1 MAAAKLILKGLA
13 SLYHGS
19 SKSGLKNLKPSS
31 ESGELGKGISLTP
44 SKERAEDYAIN
55 PGGYRSE
62 EISSDIPTVYEVSPN
77 EIKNPLIFRQD
88 NTESSPAIELLEKLG
103 TPSEK
108 ASSIV
113 EKAYEEKGGL
123 TTEITRIAKQ
133 KGHDSIAWFN
143 NDGSLREIL
152 KFDSTKINKADAADV
167 MDVPLPKILKNDE
180 LLEKYQKIW
189 RSENELSNK
198 QKQIDSVAEAA
209 EKLEA
214 GEITGKEYRNIVKR
228 DLPIKPIV
236 DMVDVPSEFEI
247 VGALDK
253 NKVKKGIINTTK
265 FLKDNEKVALR
276 LDIPAYDNYDTWVVS
291 FHDGKKMGGQS
302 IGYGKTAVINNV
314 DFKSASKGALKIA
327 KTTKRDGKAKSPIA
341 RMYGNYKNI
350 DDNITAQRAER
361 ILANR
366 KGDKYIDPEDGSEW
380 SQVGMN
386 PYRASYFVDKL
397 TGSPL
402 KSADEVIQ
410 VGPLVFAKN
419 AKALKP
425 SDFKKDKKTLTI
437 TTKTGKKIPFKKG
450 GMVARNPYDYE
461 PRGI

>member
-1 MAAAKLILKGLA
+1 MAGKAIAKGLA
-13 SLYHGS
+13 ALLRSDVPARTGGRLIAREPTLS
-19 SKSGLKNLKPSS
+19 QANKPNL
-31 ESGELGKGISLTP
+31 
-44 SKERAEDYAIN
+44 
-55 PGGYRSE
+55 
-62 EISSDIPTVYEVSPN
+62 
-77 EIKNPLIFRQD
+77 
-88 NTESSPAIELLEKLG
+88 
-103 TPSEK
+103 
-108 ASSIV
+108 
-113 EKAYEEKGGL
+113 
-123 TTEITRIAKQ
+123 TEIIE
-133 KGHDSIAWFN
+133 D
-143 NDGSLREIL
+143 
-152 KFDSTKINKADAADV
+152 DV
-167 MDVPLPKILKNDE
+167 
-180 LLEKYQKIW
+180 LLDNYQTNW
-189 RSENELSNK
+189 RVKNELSNK

-236 DMVDVPSEFEI
+236 DMVDIPSEFEI

-291 FHDGKKMGGQS
+291 FHDGKKMGGQA

-314 DFKSASKGALKIA
+314 DFKSASKGALNIA
-327 KTTKRDGKAKSPIA
+327 KTTKRDGKTKSPIA

-397 TGSPL
+397 TESPL

-450 GMVARNPYDYE
+450 GMVARNPYNYE
-461 PRGI
+461 PR

>member
-1 MAAAKLILKGLA
+1 MAGKAIAKGLA
-13 SLYHGS
+13 ALL
-19 SKSGLKNLKPSS
+19 KSDVPAPTGGRLIAREPTLSQAKKPNL
-31 ESGELGKGISLTP
+31 
-44 SKERAEDYAIN
+44 
-55 PGGYRSE
+55 
-62 EISSDIPTVYEVSPN
+62 
-77 EIKNPLIFRQD
+77 
-88 NTESSPAIELLEKLG
+88 
-103 TPSEK
+103 
-108 ASSIV
+108 
-113 EKAYEEKGGL
+113 
-123 TTEITRIAKQ
+123 TEIIE
-133 KGHDSIAWFN
+133 D
-143 NDGSLREIL
+143 
-152 KFDSTKINKADAADV
+152 DV
-167 MDVPLPKILKNDE
+167 
-180 LLEKYQKIW
+180 LLDNYQTNW
-189 RSENELSNK
+189 RVKNELSNK

-236 DMVDVPSEFEI
+236 DMVDIPSEFEI

-291 FHDGKKMGGQS
+291 FHDGKKMGGQA

-314 DFKSASKGALKIA
+314 DFKSASKGALNIA
-327 KTTKRDGKAKSPIA
+327 KTTKRDGKTKSPIA

-397 TGSPL
+397 TESPL